1 MTSENIGQRI
11 KRIRIEK
18 GFTQEGLEE
27 GDDGIS
33 YRTIQNIESGKS
45 SPTLNTLYR
54 IAKKL
59 NVTVTELL
67 GEK

>member
-18 GFTQEGLEE
+18 GFTQENLEE
-27 GDDGIS
+27 GEDGIS
-33 YRTIQNIESGKS
+33 YRTVQNIESGKS